1 VLRMP
6 RLPDGV
12 TSMPNQ
18 QDDRAGPSRSSGL
31 AWRSHRRTGR
41 PTARCVLG
49 QLLYSLVD
57 SHRRPLPLPPESP
70 DATAPG
76 SATSQAA
83 FESTGGV
90 PPNCEPPEREW
101 ERDDLAIPFPDW
113 RGRGLQNR
121 RTQVRALS
129 PLSAAVVKMLVHA
142 SRKGESAQGPLG
154 RREGLD
160 RCLDSDSSR
169 QHTRSAGSRP
179 VSAVQRV
186 RREKLPSYQRISRH
200 DLHRPVGDH

>member
-1 VLRMP
+1 VP

-49 QLLYSLVD
+49 QLLYSLID

-121 RTQVRALS
+121 KSQDRTDRRVREPQGRRALRSDDSRSSDALEWPLAGSWVDCTFCTGTTVPGLGS
-129 PLSAAVVKMLVHA
+129 PEVEGGAQRPRLRAAVQGLIA
-142 SRKGESAQGPLG
+142 AGIDSR
-154 RREGLD
+154 
-160 RCLDSDSSR
+160 
-169 QHTRSAGSRP
+169 T
-179 VSAVQRV
+179 
-186 RREKLPSYQRISRH
+186 
-200 DLHRPVGDH
+200 